1 MKKLSALVLA
11 FALAVPMGLTAFAD
25 DTPPADTTAN
35 NNGTESTSIAVQGTY
50 QPGAAAGDS
59 VIYVDVAWDAM
70 DFTYTAPSKGD
81 WDPKSHTYQNPIEIG
96 GWAPTNG
103 TAPKI
108 TVTNHSNTSVSTTLA
123 FASTAQGVAG
133 SFTDTTDDANPI
145 PGNVLILNT
154 AVGTQPAEAPTA
166 QAAFTV
172 SGDAID
178 KDQSIGTI
186 TVTVAKATEVS
197 TNEAL
202 QAAIDDKKPYIKLT
216 NNIEREHPSVMFN
229 YDAVLDLDGYTL
241 TVNDPAAV
249 AVGYDNNY
257 PTLMIKGG
265 DKDGNYGTIKCET
278 TYPALDISTAKAVA
292 VENCNIISTSE
303 DEPAIS
309 PAGCKDLLLKNC
321 TTESNDV
328 NGDIAIFSGTGTITL
343 CGNIDISNLGNI
355 SSEDTYFTCLAGTY
369 YNFDPSYFVDKSIY
383 TVTRTGR
390 YYTVTRKQPDQTGN
404 Q

>member
-50 QPGAAAGDS
+50 QPGAAADDS

-81 WDPKSHTYQNPIEIG
+81 WNPEKHTYQNPVETG

-133 SFTDTTDDANPI
+133 SFTDTTNDANPI
-145 PGNVLILNT
+145 PGNVLILDT
-154 AVGTQPAEAPTA
+154 AVGTEPEAAPTA

-197 TNEAL
+197 SADEL
-202 QAAIDDKKPYIKLT
+202 DAAIKAQKPYIKLT
-216 NNIEREHPSVMFN
+216 NDIIREYDSVAFE
-229 YDAVLDLDGYTL
+229 YDAVFDLNGHKL
-241 TVNDPAAV
+241 TVNGPQAI
-249 AVGYDNNY
+249 AVGYYNNN

-265 DKDGNYGTIKCET
+265 SDVEHGTIKCT
-278 TYPALDISTAKAVA
+278 NGPALDISSAKAVA
-292 VENCNIISTSE
+292 VENCDIITTSGE
-303 DEPAIS
+303 DYAIALS
-309 PAGCKDLLLKNC
+309 SCENLLLKNC
-321 TTESNDV
+321 KTESKNIG
-328 NGDIAIFSGTGTITL
+328 GDIEIPSESGTITL
-343 CGNIDISNLGNI
+343 CGEIEISKELNIRVDDKHLI
-355 SSEDTYFTCLAGTY
+355 CLAGTY
-369 YNFDPSYFVDKSIY
+369 RGFDPSYFVDKSIY
-383 TVTRTGR
+383 TVTSTSW
-390 YYTVTRKQPDQTGN
+390 YSTVTRKQPDQTGN

>member
-50 QPGAAAGDS
+50 QPGAAADDS

-81 WDPKSHTYQNPIEIG
+81 WNPEKHTYQNPVETG

-133 SFTDTTDDANPI
+133 SFTDITPDANPI

-186 TVTVAKATEVS
+186 TATVAKATEVS
-197 TNEAL
+197 SDEAL
-202 QAAIDDKKPYIKLT
+202 RAAIEAQKPYIKLT
-216 NNIEREHPSVMFN
+216 KNITRDASVPFE
-229 YDAVLDLDGYTL
+229 YDAVLDLNGHTL
-241 TVNDPAAV
+241 TVNKAQAI
-249 AVGYDNNY
+249 AVGFDNSN

-265 DKDGNYGTIKCET
+265 DSDGNYGTIKCET
-278 TYPALDISTAKAVA
+278 YPALEISSAKAVA
-292 VENCNIISTSE
+292 VENCNIISTAE

-309 PAGCKDLLLKNC
+309 PSSCENLLLKNC
-321 TTESNDV
+321 KTESV
-328 NGDIAIFSGTGTITL
+328 GTAGDIVFFSGTGTITL
-343 CGNIDISNLGNI
+343 CGEIEISQELNIRDDDKHLI
-355 SSEDTYFTCLAGTY
+355 CLAGTY
-369 YNFDPSYFVDKSIY
+369 YNFDPRYFVDTDIY
-383 TVTRTGR
+383 TVTKEQWSSG
-390 YYTVTRKQPDQTGN
+390 YTVARKQPDQTGN